1 MLQRRAIKPF
11 VFAVSLILL
20 LSAAILGQ
28 EKLPV
33 IIVPGLTGSELIN
46 SRTNEVVWFKAPRS
60 KDDDLRLPITAN
72 VLKSNDALVRGD
84 ILRSIKFKIFPRID
98 VYGGL
103 IEALIAKG
111 GYHEESWASP
121 TTDGDKA
128 SIYIFPY
135 DWRKDNVEN
144 ARLLIREITA
154 LKLKLK
160 RPDLKFNVIAHS
172 MGGIITRYAAMYGDV
187 DLPAG
192 NRKPQPTWAG
202 AKNFEKVVLLGTPS
216 EGSALA
222 LRSLVDGFAIGGINI
237 NLPFV
242 QNLTKFDLFTIPS
255 AYQLLPAPGTFR
267 VTDENFEPI
276 NVDLYNPKEWSRY
289 GWNAIN
295 DKRFPKEFKLAERRL
310 AAQFFASALTR
321 AKRLHEALAAGFN
334 ATAPALFNIV
344 GADCNDSL
352 DLVVLRRDRRTDNW
366 ITMFK
371 PASFS
376 KSSGDKVTSDE
387 LKKLMLTNGDGVVT
401 KRSLETD
408 TQTRYTGASILKPV
422 SSKFICEEHNKLA
435 ANADIQNYLMEILG
449 IVPPSQTVAK

>member
-60 KDDDLRLPITAN
+60 KVDDLRLPITAN
-72 VLKSNDALVRGD
+72 VLKSQDSLVRGD
-84 ILRSIKFKIFPRID
+84 ILRSIKIGIFPRID

-128 SIYIFPY
+128 SIYVFPY

-408 TQTRYTGASILKPV
+408 TQTRYT
-422 SSKFICEEHNKLA
+422 ERR
-435 ANADIQNYLMEILG
+435 D
-449 IVPPSQTVAK
+449 